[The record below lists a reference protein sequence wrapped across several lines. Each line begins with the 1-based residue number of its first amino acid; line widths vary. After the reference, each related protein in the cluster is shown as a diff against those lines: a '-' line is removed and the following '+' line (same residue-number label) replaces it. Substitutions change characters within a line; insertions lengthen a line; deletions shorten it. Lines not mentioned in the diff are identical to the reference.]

1 MESQREPRLIGY
13 KKVDPPPLRAC
24 KSQLVR
30 ESCQNSKR
38 RKKKDLAVQIGLF
51 RELFTLHT
59 QQVI

>member
-1 MESQREPRLIGY
+1 MENQQEPRLIGY

-38 RKKKDLAVQIGLF
+38 RKKKDGAVQIGLF
-51 RELFTLHT
+51 REFFTLHT